1 METGNQDG
9 VKWMGRCGVGRGGGP
24 SKGWLPL
31 TGSQWARAYTQGE
44 RGLHTGR
51 GQSAL
56 IVILKSV
63 ISGLTSITVI
73 ILGTINLQFQ
83 GWFVPISLRPILG
96 IVAAYVIA
104 TVWSSCGWL
113 LPPGGGFSI
122 CKTTHRIWL
131 RILSVVLEKELK
143 VLDFAYWLNYYY
155 LVSFDYFS
163 LFLHVLNSLIK
174 VTL

>member
-9 VKWMGRCGVGRGGGP
+9 VEWMGRCGVGRGGGP

-44 RGLHTGR
+44 RGLHTGT

-104 TVWSSCGWL
+104 TVWSSCGFHAFTLDTL
-113 LPPGGGFSI
+113 LDNTVEDETIFPGLDTDVSLSFVSSSFALLFFSSD
-122 CKTTHRIWL
+122 C
-131 RILSVVLEKELK
+131 
-143 VLDFAYWLNYYY
+143 
-155 LVSFDYFS
+155 
-163 LFLHVLNSLIK
+163 
-174 VTL
+174 